1 MSEQFF
7 YPEPDETLSRWLE
20 NTFDQLHVVYR
31 NSMYLIQADEVNHLI
46 DNPTA
51 KATHDKVLSLTVKLM
66 SYEFNKTKI
75 IDSQTVTTPVAD
87 FLFDTLDFAIT
98 MIDFYT
104 NGFEFEDYSL
114 QNRLVEEADILISVI
129 RATSEFSLENNL

>member
-31 NSMYLIQADEVNHLI
+31 NSMYLIQADEVTHLI

>member
-1 MSEQFF
+1 MSNKFF
-7 YPEPDETLSRWLE
+7 FPEPDETLSQWLE
-20 NTFDQLHVVYR
+20 NTFDQLHIVYQ
-31 NSMYLIQADEVNHLI
+31 NSLYLIKADEVTHLI

-51 KATHDKVLSLTVKLM
+51 KATHDKVLSLTIKLM
-66 SYEFNKTKI
+66 SYEFNKAKI

-114 QNRLVEEADILISVI
+114 QDRLVEEADILISVI